1 MLADLTILL
10 HEMSDVLR
18 GRAAARPHARDLE
31 LDPPE
36 ARGFDVLVTGLGS
49 AGKAKLMSAL
59 AQRFEGSDIAVRSA
73 PAAAPSLRSV
83 LRVHAET
90 DVEAFVEGGL
100 ELEERRAASA
110 ADVVVPVDWE
120 PLARSVARITEAL
133 IARGADGSRIG
144 VPA

>member
-10 HEMSDVLR
+10 HEMSDALR
-18 GRAAARPHARDLE
+18 GRGAGRSHARY
-31 LDPPE
+31 LDIDPRDT
-36 ARGFDVLVTGLGS
+36 RGFDILVTGLGS
-49 AGKAKLMSAL
+49 AGKATLVGAL
-59 AQRFEGSDIAVRSA
+59 ARQFAGTDIAVRSA
-73 PAAAPSLRSV
+73 PAAGPTNRTV

-100 ELEERRAASA
+100 EVDERRAASA

-133 IARGADGSRIG
+133 IARGADASRLG
-144 VPA
+144 V

>member
-10 HEMSDVLR
+10 HEMSDALR
-18 GRAAARPHARDLE
+18 GRGAVRPHVPDIEPDPSDL
-31 LDPPE
+31 
-36 ARGFDVLVTGLGS
+36 RGFDVLVTGLGS
-49 AGKAKLMSAL
+49 AGKARLVSAL
-59 AQRFEGSDIAVRSA
+59 ARQFEGSDIAVRST
-73 PAAAPSLRSV
+73 AAAPPADRAV

-100 ELEERRAASA
+100 EVDDRRAARA

-133 IARGADGSRIG
+133 IARGADASRLG
-144 VPA
+144 V